1 MSAIRQ
7 FAGQTVI
14 YGIGSVLSRI
24 VNYLVIVILLT
35 YLLGDKTGEFG
46 TYAYFYAYATVLV
59 TLFSFRLDTA
69 LFRYGNKNENLKTAF
84 NTSLTL
90 VLGTALILAL
100 IGTLGSQPIANLI
113 GFPNEAR
120 YVQWMAYIIAFD
132 VINLLPF
139 AKLRLT
145 NKAKAFALY
154 KILNVALMVSL
165 VLIFLILFPRL
176 RAQGWDNLP
185 TLPSIIDWM
194 FIANLIASAALFLLL
209 LPQIRG
215 YSPSIDSA
223 LARKMLRYAF
233 PLVIVGMANGF
244 IQFFGVP
251 LQKLFLGEDTF
262 QNLESAGI
270 YDFTRRVAGLF
281 VLFTTAFNYAAEP
294 FFFNNSSK
302 EDRKELYG
310 KICRLFVLVSG
321 IVILGLYLGLDL
333 IKYLADSNYW
343 GSLHLL
349 PILLM
354 AYLFLGIYYNVS
366 IWYKLADKT
375 SYGAM
380 ISIIGVVITLVI
392 SIVFL
397 PRIGF
402 AASAWAALLTYLSML
417 VIGYVTGQ
425 KNYPISY
432 PLASIVKDVTVIS
445 MLLFV
450 AYWVREEASVAIKY
464 VVNFVMFIGFLGYVW
479 VAEKAEWK
487 RMFGGKRAV

>member
-35 YLLGDKTGEFG
+35 YLLGERTGEFG

-69 LFRYGNKNENLKTAF
+69 LFRYGNKNENLQTAF
-84 NTSLTL
+84 STSLSL
-90 VLGTALILAL
+90 VLGAAIILAL
-100 IGTLGSQPIANLI
+100 IATFFSQPIANLI

-120 YVQWMAYIIAFD
+120 YVQWMGYIIAFD

-145 NKAKAFALY
+145 NKAKAFAIY
-154 KILNVALMVSL
+154 KILNVVIMVSL
-165 VLIFLILFPRL
+165 VLIFLILFPKL
-176 RAQGWDNLP
+176 RAQGWTALP
-185 TLPSIIDWM
+185 VLPGLIDWM
-194 FIANLIASAALFLLL
+194 FIANLIASGLLFILL
-209 LPQIRG
+209 LPHMRG
-215 YSPSIDSA
+215 YSPTVDSA
-223 LARKMLRYAF
+223 LAKKMLIYAF

-251 LQKLFLGEDTF
+251 LQKLFLGESTF
-262 QNLESAGI
+262 ENLENAGI

-302 EDRKELYG
+302 ADRKELYG

-380 ISIIGVVITLVI
+380 ISIVGVVITLVI
-392 SIVFL
+392 SIIFL

-402 AASAWAALLTYLSML
+402 AASAWAALLTYLTML

-432 PLASIVKDVTVIS
+432 PVASILKDVAVIS
-445 MLLFV
+445 TILFA
-450 AYWVREEASVAIKY
+450 AYWVREEASVTMKY
-464 VVNFVMFIGFLGYVW
+464 VVNFGMLVGYLGYVW
-479 VAEKAEWK
+479 VAEREEWK
-487 RMFGGKRAV
+487 RVFRMGV

>member
-1 MSAIRQ
+1 MSIIRQ

-35 YLLGDKTGEFG
+35 YLLGEQTGEFG

-69 LFRYGNKNENLKTAF
+69 LFRFGNKNENLSHAF
-84 NTSLTL
+84 GTSLTL
-90 VLGTALILAL
+90 VLGAAILLVL
-100 IGTLGSQPIANLI
+100 IGSFLAQPIANLI

-132 VINLLPF
+132 VVNLLPF

-145 NKAKAFALY
+145 NKAKVFAIY
-154 KILNVALMVSL
+154 KILNVAIMVTL
-165 VLIFLILFPRL
+165 VLLFLILFPKL
-176 RAQGWDNLP
+176 RALGWDWLP
-185 TLPSIIDWM
+185 VLPGLIDWM
-194 FIANLIASAALFLLL
+194 FIANLIASAALFFLL
-209 LPQIRG
+209 LPQLKNYTPQVDR
-215 YSPSIDSA
+215 A
-223 LARKMLRYAF
+223 LAIKMLRYAF

-251 LQKLFLGEDTF
+251 LQKMFLGEDVYN
-262 QNLESAGI
+262 NLENAGI

-310 KICRLFVLVSG
+310 TICRLFVLVSG

-380 ISIIGVVITLVI
+380 ISIVGVIITLFV

-402 AASAWAALLTYLSML
+402 AASAWAALLTYLVML

-425 KNYPISY
+425 KNYPIAY
-432 PLASIVKDVTVIS
+432 PVASIVKDVLVIS
-445 MLLFV
+445 LILLV
-450 AYWVREEASVAIKY
+450 AHWVRGEASVIVKY
-464 VVNFVMFIGFLGYVW
+464 AANCVLLIGYLTYVW
-479 VAEKAEWK
+479 TTEKDEWK
-487 RMFGGKRAV
+487 RMLRRG

>member
-35 YLLGDKTGEFG
+35 YLLGEKTGEFG

-69 LFRYGNKNENLKTAF
+69 LFRYGNKNENLTTAF
-84 NTSLTL
+84 STSLTL
-90 VLGTALILAL
+90 VFGAALILAL
-100 IGTLGSQPIANLI
+100 IGTFISQPIANLI

-120 YVQWMAYIIAFD
+120 YVRWMAYIIAFD

-139 AKLRLT
+139 AKLRLS

-154 KILNVALMVSL
+154 KILNVVLMVTL
-165 VLIFLILFPRL
+165 VLIFLILFPYL
-176 RAQGWDNLP
+176 RVKGWDWLP
-185 TLPSIIDWM
+185 LLPGLIDWM

-209 LPQIRG
+209 LPQLRG
-215 YSPSIDSA
+215 YSPTVDSA
-223 LARKMLRYAF
+223 LAHKMLRYAF

-251 LQKLFLGEDTF
+251 LQKLFLGEDAF
-262 QNLESAGI
+262 SNLENAGI

-302 EDRKELYG
+302 QDRKELYG

-380 ISIIGVVITLVI
+380 ISIVGVVITLAI

-417 VIGYVTGQ
+417 IIGYVTGQ
-425 KNYPISY
+425 KKYPISY
-432 PLASIVKDVTVIS
+432 PVAAIVKDVVLISVI
-445 MLLFV
+445 LFM
-450 AYWVREEASVAIKY
+450 AYWVREAVGIAAKY
-464 VVNFVMFIGFLGYVW
+464 LINFVLLAGYLLYVW
-479 VAEKAEWK
+479 TAEKSEWK
-487 RMFGGKRAV
+487 RMMRRT